1 MHKPPIRILIAEDHL
16 IARLGLAAI
25 INTQQDMQIVAEA
38 SNGRQALDVYREYKP
53 DVALMDVRMPV
64 MNGFEAMSAIRAEF
78 PEAHIVAISAFGG
91 DQDIRRALRCGA
103 QAYLI
108 KDILEG
114 DLIKAIRSVHAG
126 RRYLTDLVR
135 ASLAPDPAL
144 PDLTS
149 RELEVLNL
157 IVQGLGNKQISYTLG
172 IADYTVKNHVKNIL
186 TKLRVEDRT
195 HAATVAI
202 RRGIIHLY

>member
-1 MHKPPIRILIAEDHL
+1 MQKVSIRILIAEDHL

-38 SNGRQALDVYREYKP
+38 SNGNQAVELYREHKP
-53 DVALMDVRMPV
+53 DVALIDIRMPV
-64 MNGFEAMSAIRAEF
+64 MNGFEAMSAILAEF
-78 PEAHIVAISAFGG
+78 PEVHIVALSAFGG
-91 DQDIRRALRCGA
+91 DQDVRRALRCGA

-114 DLIKAIRSVHAG
+114 DLINAIRSVHAG
-126 RRYLTDLVR
+126 KRYLTDLVR
-135 ASLAPDPAL
+135 ASLVPDPAL

>member
-1 MHKPPIRILIAEDHL
+1 MHKSSIRILIAEDHL

-38 SNGRQALDVYREYKP
+38 SNGRQALEVYREHKP
-53 DVALMDVRMPV
+53 DVALMDVRMPL

-78 PEAHIVAISAFGG
+78 PDAHIVAISAFGG

-103 QAYLI
+103 QASLI

-114 DLIKAIRSVHAG
+114 DLIKAIRSVHSG
-126 RRYLTDLVR
+126 KRYLTDLVR
-135 ASLAPDPAL
+135 ASLVPDPAL